1 MECLKHGLVEPF
13 GVFWEKEGQ
22 FSIMKILCYCIYLC
36 IICMHVHVL
45 CTPQFWT
52 AIWKK
57 KSVKTENGESGGW
70 EKSVHYTHV
79 DMTISLADRAK
90 IKA

>member
-1 MECLKHGLVEPF
+1 MHTP
-13 GVFWEKEGQ
+13 
-22 FSIMKILCYCIYLC
+22 ILDCNL
-36 IICMHVHVL
+36 
-45 CTPQFWT
+45 
-52 AIWKK
+52 KK